1 MRAFARTRL
10 RRRAPALGT
19 LVVCIALALTAC
31 SGGEERALELGS
43 GKGLKIFRYARGNEH
58 KTLDPA
64 RQFDQASAILISN
77 IYDTLL
83 DYHYLDR
90 PYRLVPRLLE
100 RMPEPQAD
108 STTYLFTLKQNVHF
122 SDDPAFA
129 GGKGRELTVDDVI
142 YSIKR
147 FADARVNV
155 KSYILVRGT
164 IVGLDEFRARTREP
178 DAQLKYERM
187 EIPGIRKLDRYRMT
201 IQFTVENPLALYPFA
216 SSVLSIVAWEAV
228 EAYGEDF
235 ASHPVGTGP
244 FVLEKLER
252 RGTIVLKRNPHYHG
266 HYPTS
271 GEPGDAAAGLL
282 ADAGKRLPLVD
293 EIHLPL
299 IEESQPRML
308 RFRKGELDWIP
319 IDRDNF
325 RKMAYRDE
333 NGSFH
338 LKSPYDRAFRMY
350 TEPGLSTE
358 YIAFNMKDELVGGN
372 LALRQAIAYALNI
385 DEFIKILRNGRAL
398 PLETIVPHPIAGSEG
413 DIDVEYY
420 RYDPERAKEKLAE
433 AGYPGGA
440 GLPPITF
447 EYRNTSKDVRQEF
460 EFIRNELSAVGIS
473 AKANF
478 NTFAAYLKRIE
489 SGNFQL
495 GSSGWAADYPD
506 GENFYQLLYSKNTTP
521 GPNMSE
527 FSNPEYDRLYE
538 ESRFMPN
545 GPERFAKFRR
555 MSEIIRDEVPLILR
569 FNALSFGLYQN
580 RIGNLKR
587 NIMLDAPF
595 RFLDLEESS
604 EAAPN

>member
-1 MRAFARTRL
+1 VRESTRTRWP
-10 RRRAPALGT
+10 RRRLVPKALG
-19 LVVCIALALTAC
+19 VALALVAC
-31 SGGEERALELGS
+31 SGSEQTTSDPGD
-43 GKGLKIFRYARGNEH
+43 GLKIFRYARANEH
-58 KTLDPA
+58 KTLDPP
-64 RQFDQASAILISN
+64 RQFDQASALLVSN

-100 RMPEPQAD
+100 RMPEPQSD
-108 STTYLFTLKQNVHF
+108 PTTYLFTLKQNVRF
-122 SDDPAFA
+122 SDDAAFTD
-129 GGKGRELTVDDVI
+129 GIGRELTVDDVI

-164 IVGLDEFRARTREP
+164 IVGLDDFRARSREP
-178 DAQLKYERM
+178 EVELDYDRV
-187 EIPGIRKLDRYRMT
+187 EIAGIRKLDRYRMT
-201 IQFTVENPLALYPFA
+201 IQFTGENPLALYPFG
-216 SSVLSIVAWEAV
+216 SSVLSIVAREAV
-228 EAYGEDF
+228 EAYGDDF
-235 ASHPVGTGP
+235 GSHPVGTGP
-244 FVLEKLER
+244 FVLDRLER
-252 RGTIVLKRNPHYHG
+252 RGTIVLKKNPGYHG
-266 HYPTS
+266 HYPST
-271 GEPGDAAAGLL
+271 GAPGDAEAGLL
-282 ADAGKRLPLVD
+282 ADAGKQLPLVD
-293 EIHLPL
+293 EVHLPL

-325 RKMAYRDE
+325 RKMVYHDE
-333 NGSFH
+333 DGGFN
-338 LKSPYDRAFRMY
+338 LKSPYDKAFRMY

-358 YIAFNMKDELVGGN
+358 YIAFNLKDELVGEN
-372 LALRQAIAYALNI
+372 RALRQAIAYALNVG
-385 DEFIKILRNGRAL
+385 EFIDILRNGRAL
-398 PLETIVPHPIAGSEG
+398 PLKTIVPHPIAGSEREF
-413 DIDVEYY
+413 DAEYY
-420 RYDPERAKEKLAE
+420 RYDPEKAKEKLAE
-433 AGYPGGA
+433 AGYPGGE

-460 EFIRNELSAVGIS
+460 EFIRNELAAVGIT

-506 GENFYQLLYSKNTTP
+506 AENFYQLLYSRNTTP

-538 ESRFMPN
+538 QSRFMPN
-545 GPERFAKFRR
+545 GPERVAKFER
-555 MSEIIRDEVPLILR
+555 MSEIVRDEVPLILR

-580 RIGNLKR
+580 RVGNLKR
-587 NIMLDAPF
+587 NIMIDAPF
-595 RFLDLEESS
+595 SYLDLHEPS